1 MKKILGLAIVALLV
15 MAMIGGGTWAYFSD
29 LETSTGNTL
38 TAGTL
43 NLQVGAADPLTAT
56 ITVTDAKPGDN
67 TTGVDWLL
75 KNTGNLPGY
84 LDITFSNIVDADN
97 TVIEPEVGSTGED
110 GTEDGELAERLT
122 LLSYIDEDDNNTF
135 SVGDVQIFN
144 DFVKG
149 GATALLGQQTNNYAM
164 AANYGSGNNKAVRI
178 EWSVNSS
185 VGNCIMGDSTG
196 FDVEFSLEQTAD

>member
-43 NLQVGAADPLTAT
+43 NLQVGAVDPLTAT

-110 GTEDGELAERLT
+110 GTADGELAERLT
-122 LLSYIDEDDNNTF
+122 LLIYIDEDDNNTF
-135 SVGDVQIFN
+135 SSGDVLIFN

-149 GATALLGQQTNNYAM
+149 GATALLGQKLNNYAM
-164 AANYGSGNNKAVRI
+164 AANYGSGNNKAVRV
-178 EWSVNSS
+178 EWGVDSS
-185 VGNCIMGDSTG
+185 VGNCIQSDSTG